1 MTRNI
6 RVFLVTEAIL
16 AACGGFILPIYVLYF
31 RCYQITLFQVAL
43 LAAVFEATVLIG
55 EIPTGLFADRYGRKL
70 SVFISF
76 VLYAASGV
84 VFITVRDLTGF
95 IAGEIL
101 FGLAEA
107 FVSGAAEALA
117 VDSIPEPERAARLPL
132 LYTWRSRVR
141 IGLTVLFMSAA
152 GYLFAHNVSIAF
164 YPIAIGGVV
173 GAIVSLFSISDKQQ
187 TSSGD
192 APRFLAPIGIMF
204 RQLKLLA
211 VLRTIFVISLVA
223 NFSYE
228 GADQYWQVL
237 GSELSGMNVSHFGLI
252 TAAGAIIA
260 FLLVGPVV
268 RRFSGNIGL
277 PLIIL
282 LAVGVIISS
291 LPNLPPAFLPYLLVI
306 YFACRQITPPVFS
319 VAINREIG
327 SSGRATVLSGYNL
340 VCSMGEVGSGLLVGV
355 IASRLGVPVVFVV
368 CGAVLVLFVVG
379 SLFFV
384 SGLLGHRRKA

>member
-1 MTRNI
+1 MTRNV
-6 RVFLVTEAIL
+6 RVFLITEAIL
-16 AACGGFILPIYVLYF
+16 AAAGGFILPIYVLYF

-55 EIPTGLFADRYGRKL
+55 ELPTGLFADRYGRKL

-76 VLYAASGV
+76 VLYSASGV
-84 VFITVRDLTGF
+84 VFIIVRDLIGF

-117 VDSIPEPERAARLPL
+117 VDSIPESERARRLPL
-132 LYTWRSRVR
+132 LYTWRSRIR
-141 IGLTVLFMSAA
+141 IGLTVIFMSAS
-152 GYLFAHNVSIAF
+152 GYLFAYNVSISF
-164 YPIAIGGVV
+164 YPIAIGGLV
-173 GAIVSLFSISDKQQ
+173 GAIVSLFSISDRQQ
-187 TSSGD
+187 SLPNN
-192 APRFLAPIGIMF
+192 APCFWAPIGIMF
-204 RQLKLLA
+204 RQLKLLTI
-211 VLRTIFVISLVA
+211 LRTIFVISLVA

-237 GSELSGMNVSHFGLI
+237 GSEVSGMNVSHFGLV

-260 FLLVGPVV
+260 FLLVGMVV

-277 PLIIL
+277 PLSIL

-291 LPNLPPAFLPYLLVI
+291 LPNLPPAYLPYFLVL
-306 YFACRQITPPVFS
+306 YFACRQLTPPVFS
-319 VAINREIG
+319 VVINREIG
-327 SSGRATVLSGYNL
+327 SSGRATFLSGYNL
-340 VCSMGEVGSGLLVGV
+340 ACSLGEVGSGLLVGV

-368 CGAVLVLFVVG
+368 CGAVLVLFVFG
-379 SLFFV
+379 SLF
-384 SGLLGHRRKA
+384 SLRADRTGRTSR